1 MNMIEALFNYDFIR
15 NSFIAVL
22 LASLITGIMGTII
35 VEKRLVSLSGGI
47 AHASFGGIGLGYLL
61 NIEPIIGGLL
71 FATVASLSVGQI
83 QRRTDV
89 RADTVISM
97 FWSAGMAL
105 GILFIAMTPGYPP
118 DMTSYLFGDIL
129 TVNSLY
135 IQVMLG
141 LVVLTLIII
150 ISIYS
155 YWKLYLFD
163 EEYAKIMGIKTVL
176 LETILYILI
185 ALSIVILTKVVGIIL
200 ALALLTIPTS
210 TAKLYTNHLETIMVL
225 STVFGIIFGI
235 GGLVISYYINIP
247 SGASIILTAILGYM
261 ILVLVKKVTTKR
273 IEE

>member
-1 MNMIEALFNYDFIR
+1 MIEALFNYEFMR
-15 NSFIAVL
+15 NAFIAVL